1 MNDTIGIQTAKV
13 AALKKQKEDIEAQEK
28 YISGKFHAECEILL
42 KMLEAS
48 ELNSINAHGYTF
60 YINSSMSVTT
70 PKSYEDKQALF
81 NFLKERGIFDDY
93 ISVNSKS
100 LNSLYNKLA
109 EEALE
114 NGIIEF
120 SMPGIE
126 EPKEVKTLRLR
137 AK

>member
-1 MNDTIGIQTAKV
+1 MNDTIGEQTAKV
-13 AALKKQKEDIEAQEK
+13 AELKKKKEEIEAQEK
-28 YISGKFHAECEILL
+28 YISGRYHAECEVLL

-120 SMPGIE
+120 KMPGIE

-137 AK
+137 SK